1 MHHIRLILFIPSTI
15 YKNFFPYVTFYA
27 TQNKTYLRTNVKIN
41 ISFWFKKLVLFLKN
55 KKQKERKSKLRC
67 TCKFSSWTHVKINA
81 CYRIKLSFLFQT
93 VLSWIKR
100 DFSCLFKLETNSF
113 RRFSV
118 FFFFFLFLFRI
129 FRMSTKIINYL

>member
-15 YKNFFPYVTFYA
+15 YRNFFPYYVTFYA
-27 TQNKTYLRTNVKIN
+27 TQNKTYLRTKIKIN

-81 CYRIKLSFLFQT
+81 CYRIELSFLFQP

-118 FFFFFLFLFRI
+118 FFFLFLFRI
-129 FRMSTKIINYL
+129 SRMSTKIINYL